1 MTSQQ
6 PDNVRDSYDVVIVG
20 SGPAGATYARVVK
33 DNRPNAR
40 VLMVEAGPA
49 VSNPPAQHVRT
60 IKNPRERIAAQ
71 FASQGPN
78 AHPADYEAQVERALS
93 PSRGRSSGVVA
104 RPGTWL
110 LDPGAATR
118 AEHTMPAAALSSNVG
133 GMGAH
138 WSGACP
144 WPGQGEL
151 SDAIDREVFASGLDE
166 ARRLLRVTQ
175 HAFDGAPL
183 GAEVRR
189 LLGAHYDHGRPAERV
204 VQPMPLAME
213 IRETN
218 ERYWIAPG
226 VMLGDLLAP
235 GRDDFELRAETVA
248 LRLVTRNGRVDGVL
262 LHDRREDRQYEV
274 GARFVVVAA
283 DSLRSPQLL
292 HASGI
297 RPTALGHYLNEHT
310 MTTSTIQLD
319 PALRPAAAGTRRSSE
334 GAVDLL
340 AGVSWVPFCEPTF
353 PFHGQVTQWDAS
365 PIPVDASFETWPG
378 SVVECS
384 IFMGK
389 ADVRF
394 EDHVAFDDTTLD
406 FFGLPAIRIHYAFT
420 ANDHE
425 RLAQAVAE
433 ATRMGGLLGQP
444 INGLEPVV
452 MPHGASLHYQGT
464 TRLGTDD
471 TTSVVD
477 TSMCV
482 WGFDTVY
489 VGGNGVIPTPAVCNP
504 TLTNVALAVLGAR
517 DLASRL

>member
-6 PDNVRDSYDVVIVG
+6 IGTMRDHYDVVIVG
-20 SGPAGATYARVVK
+20 SGPAGATYARVIK
-33 DNRPNAR
+33 DNRPHAR
-40 VLMVEAGPA
+40 ILMVEAGPV

-60 IKNPRERIAAQ
+60 IKDARERVSAQ

-78 AHPADYEAQVERALS
+78 AHPADYEAQVARALS

-110 LDPGAATR
+110 LDPSAATN
-118 AEHTMPAAALSSNVG
+118 ADNTMPAAALSSNVG

-151 SDAIDREVFASGLDE
+151 SNDLDQAVFAAGVHE

-175 HAFDGAPL
+175 HAFEGAPL

-189 LLGAHYDHGRPAERV
+189 LLGAHYNPGRPTERV

-213 IRETN
+213 VRGAN
-218 ERYWIAPG
+218 ERYWTAPG
-226 VMLGDLLAP
+226 VMLGDLLAA

-248 LRLVTRNGRVDGVL
+248 LRLTTRNGRVDGVL
-262 LHDRREDRQYEV
+262 LHDRREHREYEV

-297 RPTALGHYLNEHT
+297 RPAALGHYLNEHT
-310 MTTSTIQLD
+310 ITTNTIQLD
-319 PALRPAAAGTRRSSE
+319 PSLRPAAAGARKASD

-340 AGVSWVPFCEPTF
+340 AGVSWVPYFEPTF
-353 PFHGQVTQWDAS
+353 PLHGQVTQWDAS
-365 PIPVDASFETWPG
+365 PIPVDASFEAWPG

-384 IFMGK
+384 VFMGK

-394 EDHVAFDDTTLD
+394 EDHLEFDDATPD
-406 FFGLPAIRIHYAFT
+406 FFGMPAITIHYAFT
-420 ANDHE
+420 PNDHE

-433 ATRMGGLLGQP
+433 ATRMGSLLGQP

-452 MPHGASLHYQGT
+452 LPHGASLHYQGT
-464 TRLGTDD
+464 MRFGADD

-477 TSMCV
+477 TSMRV
-482 WGFDTVY
+482 WGYDTIY
-489 VGGNGVIPTPAVCNP
+489 VGGNGVIPTPAACNP

-517 DLASRL
+517 DLAGRL